1 MKRVYFD
8 NGATSYPK
16 PKEVIEAVTDYMTNI
31 GCNIGRGV
39 YKDAETAENI
49 IYDTR
54 EAFATLFNMEQSENV
69 CFTKNI
75 TESINIIIKGFI
87 KKGDKVIVSTV
98 EHNAVMRPLNF
109 VGAEVVKVD
118 LISDEE
124 QGLLDLDSKLNQE
137 IKAVIMTHSSNVTG
151 DILPISKVGELC
163 KKHKVPFILDSAQ
176 SAGVLSID
184 MKQMNIDC
192 VCFTGH
198 KSLLGPQGIGGFAIS
213 PEFEKKIS
221 SFVQGG
227 TGSSSDLEIQPEFM
241 PDKFESGTQ
250 NLPGIFGL
258 KAGLDFINQIGID
271 NIHNREL
278 ELCKYFYEK
287 LLEIDSFKDKV
298 KIIAKKDI
306 IFRTPIISLDFLG
319 KDNAVVSHE
328 LQSKYN
334 IQNRC
339 GLQCSPSAHKFYDTF
354 PQGTV
359 RFSLGYF
366 NTYEEI
372 GYVCNAI
379 SEILK
384 IN

>member
-8 NGATSYPK
+8 NGATSFPK
-16 PKEVIEAVTDYMTNI
+16 PKEVILAVTDYMTNI
-31 GCNIGRGV
+31 GCNVGRGI

-54 EAFATLFNMEQSENV
+54 EALASLFNLEQSENI

-75 TESINIIIKGFI
+75 TESINVIIKGFI
-87 KKGDKVIVSTV
+87 KKGDRVIVSTV

-109 VGAEVVKVD
+109 VGAEIITVD
-118 LISDEE
+118 LITDEE
-124 QGLLDLDSKLNQE
+124 KGLLELSEKLNQQ

-151 DILPISKVGELC
+151 DILPIEKVGKLC
-163 KKHKVPFILDSAQ
+163 RKYKVPFILDSAQ
-176 SAGVLSID
+176 SAGVLNID

-213 PEFEKKIS
+213 REFEKMVSPFI
-221 SFVQGG
+221 QGG
-227 TGSSSDLEIQPEFM
+227 TGSISDLELQPEFM

-258 KAGLDFINQIGID
+258 KAGLDFLNQVGIE
-271 NIHNREL
+271 NIHNKEIEL
-278 ELCKYFYEK
+278 FKYFYDK
-287 LLEIDSFKDKV
+287 LLKIELFEDKV
-298 KIIAKKDI
+298 KIIAIKDMEN
-306 IFRTPIISLDFLG
+306 RTPIISLDFLG
-319 KDNAVVSHE
+319 KDNAIISHE
-328 LQSKYN
+328 LQLKYN

-339 GLQCSPSAHKFYDTF
+339 GLHCSPSAHKFYGTF

-366 NTYEEI
+366 NTSEEI
-372 GYVCNAI
+372 DYVCNAI
-379 SEILK
+379 EEILK

>member
-8 NGATSYPK
+8 NGATSFPK
-16 PKEVIEAVTDYMTNI
+16 PKEVILAVTDYMTNI
-31 GCNIGRGV
+31 GCNVGRGI

-54 EAFATLFNMEQSENV
+54 EALASLFNLEQSENI

-75 TESINIIIKGFI
+75 TESINVIIKGFI
-87 KKGDKVIVSTV
+87 KKGDRVIVSTV

-109 VGAEVVKVD
+109 VGAEIITVD
-118 LISDEE
+118 LITDEE
-124 QGLLDLDSKLNQE
+124 KGLLELSEKLNQQ

-151 DILPISKVGELC
+151 DILPIEKVGKLC
-163 KKHKVPFILDSAQ
+163 RKYKVPFILDSAQ
-176 SAGVLSID
+176 SAGVLNID

-213 PEFEKKIS
+213 REFEKMVS
-221 SFVQGG
+221 SFIQGG
-227 TGSSSDLEIQPEFM
+227 TGSISDLELQPEFM

-258 KAGLDFINQIGID
+258 KAGLDFLNQVGIE
-271 NIHNREL
+271 NIHNKEIEL
-278 ELCKYFYEK
+278 FKYFYDK
-287 LLEIDSFKDKV
+287 LLKIELFEDKV
-298 KIIAKKDI
+298 KIIAIKDMEN
-306 IFRTPIISLDFLG
+306 RTPIISLDFLG
-319 KDNAVVSHE
+319 KDNAIISHE
-328 LQSKYN
+328 LQLKYN

-339 GLQCSPSAHKFYDTF
+339 GLHCSPSAHKFYGTF

-366 NTYEEI
+366 NTSEEI
-372 GYVCNAI
+372 DYVCNAI
-379 SEILK
+379 EEILK

>member
-8 NGATSYPK
+8 NGATSFPK
-16 PKEVIEAVTDYMTNI
+16 PKEVILAVTDYMTNI
-31 GCNIGRGV
+31 GCNVGRGI

-54 EAFATLFNMEQSENV
+54 EALASLFNLEQSENI

-75 TESINIIIKGFI
+75 TESINVIIKGFVE
-87 KKGDKVIVSTV
+87 KGDRVIVSTV

-109 VGAEVVKVD
+109 VGAEIITVD
-118 LISDEE
+118 LITDEE
-124 QGLLDLDSKLNQE
+124 KGLLELSEKLNQQ

-151 DILPISKVGELC
+151 DILPIEKVGKLC
-163 KKHKVPFILDSAQ
+163 RKYKVPFILDSAQ
-176 SAGVLSID
+176 SAGVLNID

-213 PEFEKKIS
+213 REFEKMVS
-221 SFVQGG
+221 SFIQGG
-227 TGSSSDLEIQPEFM
+227 TGSISDLELQPEFM

-258 KAGLDFINQIGID
+258 KAGLDFLNQVGIK
-271 NIHNREL
+271 NIHNREI
-278 ELCKYFYEK
+278 ELFKYFYDK
-287 LLEIDSFKDKV
+287 LLKIELFTDKV
-298 KIIAKKDI
+298 KIIAIKDLEN
-306 IFRTPIISLDFLG
+306 RTPIISLDFFG
-319 KDNAVVSHE
+319 KDNAIISHE
-328 LQSKYN
+328 LQLKYN

-339 GLQCSPSAHKFYDTF
+339 GLHCSPSAHKFYGTF

-366 NTYEEI
+366 NTNEEI
-372 GYVCNAI
+372 DYVCDAI
-379 SEILK
+379 EEILK